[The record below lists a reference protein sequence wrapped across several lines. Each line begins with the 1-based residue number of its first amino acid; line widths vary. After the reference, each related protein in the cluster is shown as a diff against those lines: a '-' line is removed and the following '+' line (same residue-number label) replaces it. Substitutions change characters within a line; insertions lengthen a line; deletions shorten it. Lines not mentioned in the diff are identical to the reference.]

1 MNARYESSAGA
12 PAPAPLLRRWR
23 RYFLPSRTLTHYV
36 ARLFATRT
44 LLVLGVILALLQ
56 MLDLLARSDDILA
69 VTGNGSTEL
78 WRYVGLRLP
87 DLFARFAPFC
97 ALIGALIALAE
108 LNQHSEIIV
117 MKAGGL
123 SPHRILLPFTIT
135 ATVLAGLHFW
145 VSEWIA
151 TPARAQL
158 AYWQSYDYA
167 RDLPPPPY
175 ILHAIW
181 LAEGND
187 LVHIGTISRSGSRV
201 VLDDVIIYAR
211 DTDGMM
217 KQVTRAAFAWYD
229 RGHWRLFEIR
239 RFDVATLSLDSAD
252 EAPWSLT
259 VSPERFFNLNLV
271 PEETSLL
278 ALARAITA
286 LEHEGVPTGP
296 MRAAFYHKLAA
307 PLSILLMPLMAAIA
321 GFGLHR
327 RGRLLARMAIGLA
340 LGFSYFVIDNFMLA
354 MGKFG
359 VVAPAL
365 AAFSPLVLFAGVGL
379 ALLFYSEE

>member
-1 MNARYESSAGA
+1 MNARHESSALA

-69 VTGNGSTEL
+69 VTGNGSAEL

-97 ALIGALIALAE
+97 ALIGALIAFAE

-151 TPARAQL
+151 TPARAEL

-167 RDLPPPPY
+167 RDLPPPPD

-229 RGHWRLFEIR
+229 RGHWRLFEVR

-379 ALLFYSEE
+379 ALLFYTEE